1 MGCGGSGGGA
11 DWLSSSFSRSRQPQE
26 PILVIIV
33 DPLQVVGRVWSLEV
47 ERMQVLMSK
56 SWKWTDF
63 GHCYCKR
70 AEKQTQKLPKI
81 VD

>member
-1 MGCGGSGGGA
+1 M
-11 DWLSSSFSRSRQPQE
+11 
-26 PILVIIV
+26 IIV